1 MYDVVH
7 IEDRINP
14 IKICTYTVFFSLA
27 SAEALWEKGWSEKGA
42 KIHAN
47 KVDWIR
53 AVLRMYTL

>member
-1 MYDVVH
+1 M
-7 IEDRINP
+7 
-14 IKICTYTVFFSLA
+14 YTVFFSLA

-53 AVLRMYTL
+53 VAVCLESPINTVLWNQQKSFQTT